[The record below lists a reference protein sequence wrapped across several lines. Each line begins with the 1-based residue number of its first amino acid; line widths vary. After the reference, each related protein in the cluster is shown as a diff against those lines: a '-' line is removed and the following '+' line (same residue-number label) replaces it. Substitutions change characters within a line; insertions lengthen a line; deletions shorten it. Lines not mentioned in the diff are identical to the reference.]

1 MCPHRKGDW
10 NQDGQ
15 RLVLRFLLQVRKKLQ
30 RTDSSFTCVSCNN
43 TSVVGVLWYRME
55 MSIADDTDE
64 GLFVAFDGEM
74 KKLHNMHTYEAG
86 HLMAG
91 EGVNVEETQPPPFIA
106 DIVGKT
112 YRFQVRV
119 DMNNFTA
126 NLQTFTISRMN
137 KRDGDDDD
145 GEDLPGNTSSLPN
158 VGIEGNE
165 RVETSSAGT
174 SSSGPAT
181 RKPLLSTSG
190 QEGTKSLSE
199 HDGVSRVS
207 FPLSIMLRHQCWFFK
222 I

>member
-1 MCPHRKGDW
+1 MDKGW
-10 NQDGQ
+10 CY
-15 RLVLRFLLQVRKKLQ
+15 V
-30 RTDSSFTCVSCNN
+30 SFSR
-43 TSVVGVLWYRME
+43 YRMQ

-126 NLQTFTISRMN
+126 NHQTFTISRMN
-137 KRDGDDDD
+137 KRVTDGDDDD

-181 RKPLLSTSG
+181 KKPLLSTSG
-190 QEGTKSLSE
+190 QEGTESLSE
-199 HDGVSRVS
+199 HDGVSR
-207 FPLSIMLRHQCWFFK
+207 PPDHLSSDLLHYADDPPGPARFQPHPELEL
-222 I
+222 

>member
-1 MCPHRKGDW
+1 
-10 NQDGQ
+10 
-15 RLVLRFLLQVRKKLQ
+15 
-30 RTDSSFTCVSCNN
+30 
-43 TSVVGVLWYRME
+43 ME

-86 HLMAG
+86 HLM
-91 EGVNVEETQPPPFIA
+91 
-106 DIVGKT
+106 
-112 YRFQVRV
+112 
-119 DMNNFTA
+119 
-126 NLQTFTISRMN
+126 
-137 KRDGDDDD
+137 DGDDDD